1 MRWAL
6 VRTEA
11 VRPRAFVAPRWRW
24 VPEGEAVEAVFTGA
38 HARDA
43 ALVVLTGAGPPA
55 PPDRDGLPL
64 SPCRIDAYVPERIRL
79 DCDSPAGGYAV
90 LAEENAPGWSARV
103 DGQAVALVAADVLLR
118 AVAVPPGRHQVEFS
132 YRTPQLRTGAVLS
145 AISWAALLVLFW
157 RRREASRT
165 RTAEGALPASGSA
178 SCAA

>member
-103 DGQAVALVAADVLLR
+103 DGQAVALVGPMSCCAPSPFRRGATR
-118 AVAVPPGRHQVEFS
+118 SSSA
-132 YRTPQLRTGAVLS
+132 TGP
-145 AISWAALLVLFW
+145 
-157 RRREASRT
+157 R
-165 RTAEGALPASGSA
+165 
-178 SCAA
+178 SCARAPC